1 MDGNAFLIEELSSND
16 VSESELSEFKETQPL
31 KVLDIIAPDDYKP
44 TSSTNICG
52 SDAVPLATHSESSN
66 VIGGEGE
73 AALIKRFVSGEVEFP
88 DCYTKLEPGE
98 EEEYDVDKFE
108 LEAQEQQKYI
118 TDVEQSTS
126 QQASAKRRNDYAVM
140 EHKTVDTDLSEPNW
154 RSGTESTGSSSGP
167 NTPRRRTVL
176 NAALQGLMGEANL
189 SFARGQIDIAEK
201 ICLEIIRQNPLAPEP
216 FFTLAEIYETRNTEK
231 HLYFLTLAA
240 HLNPHDR
247 DLWIRISELHI
258 AQGNLQ
264 RARIFY
270 TKAIKA
276 MPRDYDLRLR
286 KARLLELMNE
296 TQRAMLTYLKML
308 PHVPR
313 TESELCLTTAKN
325 VAHHFHGISKH
336 AIALEAMESAYQICG
351 DRFTLEDLNLYMD
364 LLIFNKG
371 YAKVLRCL
379 RARTSLELETE
390 QERNLELI
398 FFCVIP
404 DDFVPDFRAKL
415 CVSLIHLHA
424 HHLLGYL
431 IQNVHEHI
439 PLTDDRLDLYI
450 DIAEALMQEHK
461 YAEAIELLR
470 PITDGDTI
478 ECPAFVWLRQAE
490 CLRNL
495 NRTNEAIESYT
506 RVVELAPFCYEAKF
520 TLSALLKQQGRHLE
534 AVKALEQSGECD
546 GQPLNAR
553 LLYERC
559 VMLQQIGEIEEFLEV
574 GYVLLARHSIKLRNR
589 DEMLAAANGG
599 SFYNAEGLK
608 VILQMRN
615 ITEDTDKALQEY
627 LKIPQ
632 ENSDLTI
639 QDEFRLF
646 LELIRV
652 AYEQRKFSCIER
664 ICFGMVTT
672 KRFTAYHIELERIII
687 LACYFNDNC
696 AIAFSYLR
704 ELISKSP
711 HNIALWNLLSLLVQ
725 KGQDLRYHRYV
736 RRLIQRHPTERQ
748 LRIFLAHY
756 HLFCCS
762 YKYALNIYV
771 PLFKEQQT
779 PIHALCIAVIF
790 NQLSLQRKVLR
801 KTAAVAQSIA
811 FAQKYATLRAGVEW
825 KVGSTTTGTVA
836 EASSLVKET
845 NATCRA
851 VEQEICY
858 NFGRI
863 YQQAGL
869 VHLALEYY
877 ERGLAAQHP
886 LIEENEE
893 YLGLRQEIAY
903 NLHLIYKASGNLRK
917 ARQYLYEYC
926 VV

>member
-1 MDGNAFLIEELSSND
+1 MEENAFLIEELSSND
-16 VSESELSEFKETQPL
+16 VSESELSEFKETQPI
-31 KVLDIIAPDDYKP
+31 KVLDIITPGEDSNSKLTNVVRPNDNEHTALPK
-44 TSSTNICG
+44 TSRG
-52 SDAVPLATHSESSN
+52 SA
-66 VIGGEGE
+66 EGE
-73 AALIKRFVSGEVEFP
+73 AALIKLFVRGEGEFP

-98 EEEYDVDKFE
+98 EEEDDYDVDKVE
-108 LEAQEQQKYI
+108 LKAQEQASTKMCENLKI
-118 TDVEQSTS
+118 TERKAIDTS
-126 QQASAKRRNDYAVM
+126 
-140 EHKTVDTDLSEPNW
+140 LSEPSW
-154 RSGTESTGSSSGP
+154 RNRTGSIGSSSTSATSG
-167 NTPRRRTVL
+167 PRRRTVL

-189 SFARGQIDIAEK
+189 SYARGQIDISEK

-231 HLYFLTLAA
+231 HLYFLTIAA

-247 DLWIRISELHI
+247 DQWIRISELHI

-264 RARIFY
+264 RARVFY

-286 KARLLELMNE
+286 KARLLEMMGE
-296 TQRAMLTYLKML
+296 THLAMLTYLKMI
-308 PHVPR
+308 PHMPR
-313 TESELCLTTAKN
+313 TEKDLCLITAKN

-336 AIALEAMESAYQICG
+336 AIALEAMESAYQVCG
-351 DRFTLEDLNLYMD
+351 EYFSLEDLNLYMD
-364 LLIFNKG
+364 LLIYNKA
-371 YAKVLRCL
+371 YAQVLRCL

-390 QERNLELI
+390 QESNLELI

-404 DDFVPDFRAKL
+404 DNFVPDFRAKL

-461 YAEAIELLR
+461 YAESIELLR

-520 TLSALLKQQGRHLE
+520 TLSALLKQQGRHME
-534 AVKALEQSGECD
+534 AVKALEQSGEGD

-559 VMLQQIGEIEEFLEV
+559 IMLQQIGEIDEFLEV

-589 DEMLAAANGG
+589 EEMLAAANGG

-627 LKIPQ
+627 NKIPQ

-639 QDEFRLF
+639 QDEYRLF
-646 LELIRV
+646 LELLRV
-652 AYEQRKFSCIER
+652 AFEHKKFSCIER
-664 ICFGMVTT
+664 LCFGMVTT
-672 KRFTAYHIELERIII
+672 KRFTAYHIELEHIII

-696 AIAFSYLR
+696 TIAFSYLR
-704 ELISKSP
+704 ELISKNP
-711 HNIALWNLLSLLVQ
+711 LNTILWNLLSLLVQ

-736 RRLIQRHPTERQ
+736 RRLVQRLPSERKF
-748 LRIFLAHY
+748 RIFLAHY

-771 PLFKEQQT
+771 PLFKEEQT
-779 PIHALCIAVIF
+779 PILALCIAAIF
-790 NQLSLQRKVLR
+790 NQMSLQRKVLR
-801 KTAAVAQSIA
+801 KTGAVAQSIA
-811 FAQKYATLRAGVEW
+811 FAQKYATLRAGVAW
-825 KVGSTTTGTVA
+825 HAGIVATGSFKTS
-836 EASSLVKET
+836 ASREKSLPSTADEESSSQCS
-845 NATCRA
+845 AA
-851 VEQEICY
+851 EQEICY

-869 VHLALEYY
+869 VHLAVEYY
-877 ERGLAAQHP
+877 ERGLAARHP

-903 NLHLIYKASGNLRK
+903 NLHLIYKSAGNLRK

>member
-1 MDGNAFLIEELSSND
+1 MDGEGFLIEELSSND
-16 VSESELSEFKETQPL
+16 VPESELSEFQETQPI
-31 KVLDIIAPDDYKP
+31 KVLDIITP
-44 TSSTNICG
+44 TDNSKSTTTKEISGNG
-52 SDAVPLATHSESSN
+52 GVALQQQATTYSA
-66 VIGGEGE
+66 IGGEGE
-73 AALIKRFVSGEVEFP
+73 AALIKRFVRGEVEFP
-88 DCYTKLEPGE
+88 DYYTKLEPGE
-98 EEEYDVDKFE
+98 EEDDDVDEVE
-108 LEAQEQQKYI
+108 LKAIEHQKYDANVQHSTLQQAAQEGRI
-118 TDVEQSTS
+118 NTTGSIEG
-126 QQASAKRRNDYAVM
+126 RL
-140 EHKTVDTDLSEPNW
+140 VDTSLNEPSW
-154 RSGTESTGSSSGP
+154 RSGAGGSCTSGS
-167 NTPRRRTVL
+167 RRRTVL

-201 ICLEIIRQNPLAPEP
+201 ICLEIIRQNPLAAEP

-247 DLWIRISELHI
+247 DQWIRIAELHI

-286 KARLLELMNE
+286 KAHLLELMGE
-296 TQRAMLTYLKML
+296 THLSMLTYLKMI

-313 TESELCLTTAKN
+313 SEADLCLLTAKN
-325 VAHHFHGISKH
+325 VARHFHGISKH
-336 AIALEAMESAYQICG
+336 AIALEAMEGAYQVCG
-351 DRFTLEDLNLYMD
+351 DHFTLEDLNLYMD
-364 LLIFNKG
+364 LLIFNKA
-371 YAKVLRCL
+371 YAQVLRCL
-379 RARTSLELETE
+379 RARTSLALQTE
-390 QERNLELI
+390 QESNSELI

-450 DIAEALMQEHK
+450 DIGEALMQEHK

-520 TLSALLKQQGRHLE
+520 TLSALLKQQGRHIE
-534 AVKALEQSGECD
+534 AVKALEQSGEGE

-559 VMLQQIGEIEEFLEV
+559 VMLQQIGEIDEFLEV
-574 GYVLLARHSIKLRNR
+574 GYVLLSRHSIKLRNR
-589 DEMLAAANGG
+589 EEMLAAANGG

-627 LKIPQ
+627 MKIPQ

-639 QDEFRLF
+639 QDEYRLF
-646 LELIRV
+646 LELISV
-652 AYEQRKFSCIER
+652 AFDHRKFSCIER
-664 ICFGMVTT
+664 LCFGMVTT

-696 AIAFSYLR
+696 AISFSYLR
-704 ELISKSP
+704 ELISKNAS
-711 HNIALWNLLSLLVQ
+711 NMALWNLLSLLVQ

-736 RRLIQRHPTERQ
+736 RRLVQRQPTERQ

-771 PLFKEQQT
+771 PLFKEQPS
-779 PIHALCIAVIF
+779 PILALCIAVIF
-790 NQLSLQRKVLR
+790 NQMSLQRKVLR
-801 KTAAVAQSIA
+801 KTSAVSQSIA
-811 FAQKYATLRAGVEW
+811 FVQKYAILRAGESW
-825 KVGSTTTGTVA
+825 NVGITSTSSEGDDSQPSSTGQCSA
-836 EASSLVKET
+836 A
-845 NATCRA
+845 
-851 VEQEICY
+851 EQEICY

-863 YQQAGL
+863 YQQAGMA
-869 VHLALEYY
+869 HLAVEYY
-877 ERGLAAQHP
+877 ERGLAVRHP

-893 YLGLRQEIAY
+893 YLGLQQEIAY
-903 NLHLIYKASGNLRK
+903 NLHLIYKAAGNLRK

>member
-1 MDGNAFLIEELSSND
+1 MDGDRFLIEELSSND
-16 VSESELSEFKETQPL
+16 VSELELSEFKETEPI
-31 KVLDIIAPDDYKP
+31 KVLDIITPDNSKP
-44 TSSTNICG
+44 SNT
-52 SDAVPLATHSESSN
+52 THVSSN
-66 VIGGEGE
+66 DGAAMSKQAPSYNAIGGEGE
-73 AALIKRFVSGEVEFP
+73 AALIKRFVRGEVDFP
-88 DCYTKLEPGE
+88 DYYTKLEPGE
-98 EEEYDVDKFE
+98 EEEDDVDKVE
-108 LEAQEQQKYI
+108 LEALEQQKYDI
-118 TDVEQSTS
+118 DMKHSTS
-126 QQASAKRRNDYAVM
+126 QEVTSEPRVHSAGVVERKA
-140 EHKTVDTDLSEPNW
+140 VDTSLNEPSW
-154 RSGTESTGSSSGP
+154 RGGAGASGSSSS
-167 NTPRRRTVL
+167 TPRRRTVL

-189 SFARGQIDIAEK
+189 SYARGQIDIAEK

-247 DLWIRISELHI
+247 DQWIRISELHI

-264 RARIFY
+264 RARVFY

-286 KARLLELMNE
+286 KARLLELMGE
-296 TQRAMLTYLKML
+296 THLAMLTYLKML

-313 TESELCLTTAKN
+313 TEADLCLMTAKN
-325 VAHHFHGISKH
+325 VARHFHGISKH
-336 AIALEAMESAYQICG
+336 AIALEAMESAYQECG
-351 DRFTLEDLNLYMD
+351 DHFTLEDLNLYMD
-364 LLIFNKG
+364 LLIFNKA
-371 YAKVLRCL
+371 YAQVLRCL

-390 QERNLELI
+390 RESNLELI

-415 CVSLIHLHA
+415 CISLIHLHA

-439 PLTDDRLDLYI
+439 PLTDERLDLYI

-495 NRTNEAIESYT
+495 NRTNEAIESFT

-520 TLSALLKQQGRHLE
+520 TLSALLKQQGRHME
-534 AVKALEQSGECD
+534 AVKALEQSGEGN

-559 VMLQQIGEIEEFLEV
+559 VMLQQIGEIDEFLEV

-589 DEMLAAANGG
+589 EEMLAAANGG

-627 LKIPQ
+627 MKIPQ
-632 ENSDLTI
+632 DNSDLTI
-639 QDEFRLF
+639 QDEYRLF

-652 AYEQRKFSCIER
+652 AFEHRKFSCIER
-664 ICFGMVTT
+664 LCFGMVTT

-696 AIAFSYLR
+696 TIAFSYLR
-704 ELISKSP
+704 ELISKNT
-711 HNIALWNLLSLLVQ
+711 HNIGLWNLLSLLVQ

-736 RRLIQRHPTERQ
+736 RRLVQRQPTDRQ

-771 PLFKEQQT
+771 PLFKEKQS
-779 PIHALCIAVIF
+779 PILALCIAVIF

-811 FAQKYATLRAGVEW
+811 FAQKYAILRAGADW
-825 KVGSTTTGTVA
+825 NVGNTFTRSDDDI
-836 EASSLVKET
+836 SSSRCS
-845 NATCRA
+845 AA
-851 VEQEICY
+851 EQEICY

-863 YQQAGL
+863 YQQAGM
-869 VHLALEYY
+869 VHLATEYY
-877 ERGLAAQHP
+877 ERGLAARHP

-903 NLHLIYKASGNLRK
+903 NLHLIYKAAGNMRK
-917 ARQYLYEYC
+917 ARQILYEHC